1 MTTKL
6 IFFFLLSLEYKVALT
21 EWNKKNTAPPSYRT
35 VITRW
40 HQSSRH
46 PLQSFQQYCTKFSR
60 HNLLLNTT
68 SIIIV
73 LISHYEMRE
82 RFVAKD
88 CCGMIHCQQR
98 KSYHVPW
105 LICLGC
111 LDVKCSLIKMKP
123 QLWISQYCI
132 LLYCLSA
139 CQRNSTSC
147 IMSKCYCSS
156 CYIL

>member
-21 EWNKKNTAPPSYRT
+21 EWNKKNMAPPSYRT

-46 PLQSFQQYCTKFSR
+46 PLQSFQQYCTKLSR

-68 SIIIV
+68 SIINV

-88 CCGMIHCQQR
+88 CCGMTHCQQP
-98 KSYHVPW
+98 KVITY
-105 LICLGC
+105 
-111 LDVKCSLIKMKP
+111 LDWFAWDAWMWNAVWSKWNRNCGLASIVF
-123 QLWISQYCI
+123 YCT
-132 LLYCLSA
+132 A
-139 CQRNSTSC
+139 CQHVNVTV
-147 IMSKCYCSS
+147 
-156 CYIL
+156 LHA